1 MKFSK
6 LNRKIHRYLGIITG
20 IQFLLWT
27 ISGLY
32 FSWTNLDDI
41 HGDTFRL
48 DNKPV
53 YFDSL
58 LPVSQISIPKIKSIE
73 LRDIDNNPFY
83 WINDSIL
90 VNAKNGKF
98 KNGISK
104 IEAVQIANRNVI
116 PSLKIDK
123 VELLKNVSNK
133 DEYRNKKTPVYK
145 ISYLGNDNVVAYISE
160 ADGKFQS
167 IRHDRWR
174 IFDFLWMTHTMD
186 YEGKDNINNLTLRI
200 FSFLGLVTSLSG
212 FLLFFTSNK
221 KIIQYYKNKNRISNQ
236 Q

>member
-6 LNRKIHRYLGIITG
+6 LNRKIHRYLGIIIG
-20 IQFLLWT
+20 IQFLFWT

-48 DNKPV
+48 EHKPV
-53 YFDSL
+53 YFDNL
-58 LPVSQISIPKIKSIE
+58 LLSSQISLPKIKSLE
-73 LRDIDNNPFY
+73 LRNVNDSPFY
-83 WINDSIL
+83 WVNDSIL

-104 IEAVQIANRNVI
+104 TEAVQIANKNVI
-116 PSLKIDK
+116 PSLKIEK
-123 VELLKNVSNK
+123 VELLEEVSKK

-145 ISYLGNDNVVAYISE
+145 ISYYGNDNVCAYVSKE
-160 ADGKFQS
+160 DGKFQS

-186 YEGKDNINNLTLRI
+186 YEGKDNINNVTLRI
-200 FSFLGLVTSLSG
+200 FSVFGLLTTLSG

-221 KIIQYYKNKNRISNQ
+221 KVIQYFKNKKIISNK
-236 Q
+236 

>member
-6 LNRKIHRYLGIITG
+6 LNRKIHRYLGIIIG
-20 IQFLLWT
+20 IQFLFWT

-48 DNKPV
+48 ENKPI
-53 YFDSL
+53 YFDNLLLSL
-58 LPVSQISIPKIKSIE
+58 KISLPKIKSLEIRNIND
-73 LRDIDNNPFY
+73 LPFY
-83 WINDSIL
+83 WVNDSIL

-104 IEAVQIANRNVI
+104 TEAIQIANRNVV
-116 PSLKIDK
+116 PSLKIEK
-123 VELLKNVSNK
+123 VELLEHVSKK
-133 DEYRNKKTPVYK
+133 DEYRNKKIPVYK
-145 ISYLGNDNVVAYISE
+145 ISYHGNDNVVAYISKE
-160 ADGKFQS
+160 DGKFQS

-200 FSFLGLVTSLSG
+200 FSVFGLFTTLSG

-221 KIIQYYKNKNRISNQ
+221 KIAQYFKNKTISNQ
-236 Q
+236 